1 LEIKVAVEYNGDPSK
16 VMEGKKLYIND
27 GKGDPVKARI
37 LFKTQKPTLPDG
49 TEWDQTH
56 DAARNMRYA
65 HSLNLPVLQQKMLPN
80 PGRAIIVG
88 GGPSVKSHLE
98 EIRTFASNKE
108 NIVFAINWTHTWLI
122 ENGIIPNACVFFEID
137 AEPDTV
143 LKKAHK
149 DCTYYICSHCDP
161 RTFDAL
167 EGFKRV
173 LWHSPP
179 NSDIER
185 EVGEELFPNS
195 QICGGGI
202 GSFTRT
208 LTVALY
214 LGYRN
219 FELFGCDS
227 SYPDEA
233 KSSHVD
239 GYETVMNP
247 DTDGFYVY
255 AEDEKKQEVR
265 RFKTLGYLALQVE
278 EFKDYCLTNH
288 HIFSL
293 RVHGKTLLRFVHERM
308 FPDQYEYVGKFED
321 L

>member
-1 LEIKVAVEYNGDPSK
+1 MPVEYNGDADE
-16 VMEGKKLYIND
+16 VLQGKKLFIDD
-27 GKGDPVKARI
+27 GLGNPLKAKI

-49 TEWDQTH
+49 TEWDQTN
-56 DAARNMRYA
+56 DAANNMRYA
-65 HSLNLPVLQQKMLPN
+65 HSLNLPVLVQKMLPN
-80 PGRAIIVG
+80 PGRVVIVG
-88 GGPSVKSHLE
+88 GGPSVKNHLE
-98 EIRTFASNKE
+98 EIRTLASVKE

-143 LKKAHK
+143 LKNLHQ
-149 DCTYYICSHCDP
+149 DCTYYICSHCSTK
-161 RTFDAL
+161 TFDAL
-167 EGFKRV
+167 KGYKRI

-185 EVGEELFPNS
+185 VTGEELFPNS
-195 QICGGGI
+195 ALCGGGI
-202 GSFTRT
+202 GTFTRT
-208 LTVALY
+208 LTVALF

-227 SYPDEA
+227 SFPDTSE
-233 KSSHVD
+233 SSHVE
-239 GYETVMNP
+239 GYETVMDPNV
-247 DTDGFYVY
+247 DGFYVY
-255 AEDEKKQEVR
+255 AEDEGKQEVR

-308 FPDQYEYVGKFED
+308 FPDQYEHMPKFEE